1 MPSLRSGITSGLGQK
16 GQCLNCFIAIWGVEF
31 IKQVFSELFKMKF
44 NPHYEDL
51 QNPNKQNRGDLFD
64 ENGQLIMFQNLTNSE
79 TSAILY
85 FKWMQIVDAL
95 PSKWRTIIRNSG
107 SSNLKQWI
115 LKSQPQNVI

>member
-1 MPSLRSGITSGLGQK
+1 
-16 GQCLNCFIAIWGVEF
+16 
-31 IKQVFSELFKMKF
+31 MKF
-44 NPHYEDL
+44 NPYYEDL

-95 PSKWRTIIRNSG
+95 PSKWRTVITVD
-107 SSNLKQWI
+107 
-115 LKSQPQNVI
+115 PQISAAKCYLNTVCTPNRI